1 MLTRMILSLSAVLVW
16 SATASA
22 ATKRYIVTFKNPG
35 TFHEVASSFKGGLNL
50 FSQNEAMAVSR
61 AVQNVEVLDRVEM
74 LVVEADSQ
82 GLAQLENL
90 SEIAN
95 IEEEQF
101 FPAPSPIGTFSH
113 VPTSLKAFPTN
124 VERPWGID
132 AVKAPGAWQITKGEG
147 MTVVVIDTGIDEDH
161 PAIAS
166 RFLEGRNFLDT
177 NNPNDY
183 SDTVGHGTHV
193 AGTILADGL
202 NHGLV
207 GVAPEAK
214 LKSAKVCGNLGCSTV
229 AIASAVNWA
238 MEQQAQVVNMSLGGP
253 FMTFAEKKAYDAAE
267 AAGTMI
273 VAASGNNGNNKVSFP
288 AAYTTTFA
296 VGAVNP
302 DLTKAQF
309 SQWGPELDVVAPG
322 VDVVSSVP
330 VGSGRTSQ
338 VMVDFGKGSE
348 VLKSTSFQGSAVST
362 VEDMPMAYVGLGKP
376 EDFQGVDLRGK
387 TALIL
392 RGEIRFSD
400 KVQNAIRAGAEAV
413 MIFNNEPGLIQ
424 GALTDDGSELA
435 IPVVMV
441 EQVPGQRMK
450 DLLAKGSEVTTSM
463 GVVPADY
470 AAFQGTSMASP
481 HVAGVATLVRA
492 ANPSLTPAQVRA
504 LIKETAT
511 PLTPNNENQ
520 MGSGMV
526 NAELAVQKAR
536 ESMQLDRV
544 VGF

>member
-1 MLTRMILSLSAVLVW
+1 MSWCGA
-16 SATASA
+16 
-22 ATKRYIVTFKNPG
+22 
-35 TFHEVASSFKGGLNL
+35 
-50 FSQNEAMAVSR
+50 
-61 AVQNVEVLDRVEM
+61 
-74 LVVEADSQ
+74 
-82 GLAQLENL
+82 
-90 SEIAN
+90 
-95 IEEEQF
+95 
-101 FPAPSPIGTFSH
+101 
-113 VPTSLKAFPTN
+113 
-124 VERPWGID
+124 
-132 AVKAPGAWQITKGEG
+132 APGG
-147 MTVVVIDTGIDEDH
+147 
-161 PAIAS
+161 
-166 RFLEGRNFLDT
+166 
-177 NNPNDY
+177 
-183 SDTVGHGTHV
+183 
-193 AGTILADGL
+193 AGG
-202 NHGLV
+202 
-207 GVAPEAK
+207 
-214 LKSAKVCGNLGCSTV
+214 
-229 AIASAVNWA
+229 
-238 MEQQAQVVNMSLGGP
+238 
-253 FMTFAEKKAYDAAE
+253 
-267 AAGTMI
+267 
-273 VAASGNNGNNKVSFP
+273 
-288 AAYTTTFA
+288 
-296 VGAVNP
+296 
-302 DLTKAQF
+302 
-309 SQWGPELDVVAPG
+309 DVVAPG